1 MRFIDEV
8 RIEVRAG
15 NGGGG
20 ASSFRRE
27 KYIPKGGPD
36 GGDGGRGAHVIFTA
50 TRDKNTLQELY
61 LRKRIIAENGTKGQG
76 KNKHGRMGKD
86 IEVFV
91 PVGTV
96 IRNEEGELL
105 ADLNEDGA
113 SAVIAKGGIG
123 GQGNARFATPTNQ
136 APRYCQPGLPGEAGI
151 CHLELK
157 MMADVGLVGLP
168 NAGKS
173 TFISRVSNARPKI
186 ADYPFTTLAPSLGQV
201 FMDDG
206 DGFVIADIPGLIG
219 GAHEGKGL
227 GHRFLRHVERT
238 RLLLHLV
245 DVAHPEGISI
255 HDQITEIEGEL
266 VGYGEA
272 IAHKK
277 RFLILT
283 KMDALDDALRDE
295 VLKEAEQYDM
305 AVYPISAVSGEGVTQ
320 LLRDI
325 YDEVVKIRQY
335 ELEHEADKE
344 KPVTTR
350 LAVPEQVI
358 EPTIYDDEATRQS

>member
-8 RIEVRAG
+8 KIEVRAG
-15 NGGGG
+15 NGGSG

-50 TRDKNTLQELY
+50 SRDRNTLQELY
-61 LRKRIIAENGTKGQG
+61 LRKRIIADNGTKGKG
-76 KNKHGRMGKD
+76 SNCHGRMGKD

-96 IRNEEGELL
+96 IRNEAGELL
-105 ADLNEDGA
+105 ADLTEHGSTA
-113 SAVIAKGGIG
+113 IVAKGGIG
-123 GQGNARFATPTNQ
+123 GQGNARFATATNQ

-151 CHLELK
+151 CQLELK

-206 DGFVIADIPGLIG
+206 DGFVVADIPGLIE
-219 GAHEGKGL
+219 GAHEGRGL
-227 GHRFLRHVERT
+227 GTRFLRHIERT
-238 RLLLHLV
+238 AVLLHLV
-245 DVAHPEGISI
+245 DACCEDGKNVK
-255 HDQITEIEGEL
+255 DQINEIETEL
-266 VGYGEA
+266 KGYGDTLWN
-272 IAHKK
+272 KP
-277 RFLILT
+277 RILVLN
-283 KMDALDDALRDE
+283 KSDALLDDEREEALAAARE
-295 VLKEAEQYDM
+295 KGLLVF
-305 AVYPISAVSGEGVTQ
+305 VISAVSGDGVKLLLHKVYEEVLQMRQ
-320 LLRDI
+320 LAKEAGKQ
-325 YDEVVKIRQY
+325 EV
-335 ELEHEADKE
+335 
-344 KPVTTR
+344 
-350 LAVPEQVI
+350 
-358 EPTIYDDEATRQS
+358 